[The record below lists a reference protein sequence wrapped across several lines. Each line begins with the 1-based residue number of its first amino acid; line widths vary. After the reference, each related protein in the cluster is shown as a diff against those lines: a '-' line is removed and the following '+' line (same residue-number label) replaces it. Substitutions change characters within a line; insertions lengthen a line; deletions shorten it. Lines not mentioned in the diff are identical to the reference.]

1 VSAPESVS
9 PTAPASAKASA
20 PATGTLGLIL
30 PTFPQDGA
38 DLPGAAA
45 LATLCR
51 GAEAGG
57 AGTLW
62 ACDHLFWH
70 GPALEALSVLGV
82 AAGATTRAAIGTCV
96 LQLPLRH
103 APSVAKE
110 AAALAHLS
118 GGRFVLGVG
127 VGTHPGEY
135 AAAGMEFTGRGKRLD
150 NGIDTLRRTW
160 AASAGERYAQL
171 PVAEPIPI
179 WVGGSSEAALR
190 RAAQRGDG
198 WIPLF
203 VPPGEYAAALDRL
216 DKEADRV
223 GRDPA
228 AIARAAVV
236 FVSPGDSA
244 VEERGLSW
252 MASLYGLPG
261 HSFARHLVVGNARR
275 CATAL
280 MRFAEAGAQHVAVF
294 VTSDDPLVQ
303 FEDLAGEFA
312 GVIACPVDPTEAS
325 TVDRARGAPEPTAST
340 PAGVGEVV
348 PTSGA
353 RQFEAQ
359 VWR

>member
-1 VSAPESVS
+1 VPR
-9 PTAPASAKASA
+9 PT
-20 PATGTLGLIL
+20 TGALGLIL
-30 PTFPQDGA
+30 PTFPQDRA
-38 DLPGAAA
+38 DLPGATA

-57 AGTLW
+57 AGSLW

-70 GPALEALSVLGV
+70 GPALEAFSALGI

-96 LQLPLRH
+96 VQLPLRH

-135 AAAGMEFTGRGKRLD
+135 AAAGIEFAGRGKRLD
-150 NGIDTLRRTW
+150 EGIDVLRRAW
-160 AASAGERYAQL
+160 AASPGERYAQL
-171 PVAEPIPI
+171 PAAAPIPI

-190 RAAQRGDG
+190 RAARRGDG

-203 VPPGEYAAALDRL
+203 IPPDEYAAALGRL
-216 DKEADRV
+216 DKEADRA

-228 AIARAAVV
+228 SLARAAVV
-236 FVSPGDSA
+236 FVSPGGPGA
-244 VEERGLSW
+244 RERGLSW

-261 HSFARHLVVGNARR
+261 HSFERHLVVGDARR

-280 MRFAEAGAQHVAVF
+280 FRFAEAGAQHVAVF

-312 GVIACPVDPTEAS
+312 GLIARPFEPPEAS
-325 TVDRARGAPEPTAST
+325 PFEGARGAPEPTTSN
-340 PAGVGEVV
+340 PMWIGEAV
-348 PTSGA
+348 PTPGA
-353 RQFEAQ
+353 RQFEDQ